1 MRFIYNITILFLFSS
16 IYSCSTT
23 NSIAIDKTEVPFYTI
38 DSVFLVTPIYKIT
51 NNSFSFSLELQKIK
65 DFNQYYFP
73 SSEELRVI
81 VKDGKGKTILNT
93 SEGRAFFDA
102 ISPVE
107 PQELKDKRGYAYTFT
122 GINIFKD
129 TDEIELYLILPVKPN
144 EIFFKKRIKIIE

>member
-23 NSIAIDKTEVPFYTI
+23 NSIAIDKTEEPFYTI

-107 PQELKDKRGYAYTFT
+107 PQELKGKRGYAYTFT